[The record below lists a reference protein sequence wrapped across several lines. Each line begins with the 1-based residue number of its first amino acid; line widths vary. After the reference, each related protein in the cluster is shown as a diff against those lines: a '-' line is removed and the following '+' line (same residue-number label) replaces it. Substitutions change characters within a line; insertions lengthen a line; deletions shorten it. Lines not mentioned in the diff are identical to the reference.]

1 VKREIQL
8 DGGEIT
14 ILKALGLSGTP
25 IYGKLLLDK
34 VKEMA
39 KGELIDTLTGMLS
52 MGYILSSKVNILKLE
67 DVEHSSFR
75 INPSYSRDLRS
86 ALRPGSRSHND
97 DRGRRRR
104 RG

>member
-1 VKREIQL
+1 MKREIQL

-25 IYGKLLLDK
+25 TYGKLLLDK

-39 KGELIDTLTGMLS
+39 KAELVDTLSGMLS
-52 MGYILSSKVNILKLE
+52 MGYILSSKVNILKME

-75 INPSYSRDLRS
+75 VNPSYSRELRD
-86 ALRPGSRSHND
+86 ALRPGSRSHDD